1 MFASAQYRTNKSNTV
16 LGDLE
21 TRKELYDKHR
31 QHIAITYHP
40 VGGHKL
46 PFLVKFP
53 RLSSFF
59 RRLPPESPYR
69 QHSEGLF
76 NEVYYIPQKF
86 DEGELPIGNT
96 VAKTKYE
103 TVDQYGDTMDFRT
116 RVKESFSYLTL
127 KDAYKCVSE
136 NISVSSQRTVKMKSD
151 NKLSNFRC
159 SPNLIQNGKYV

>member
-1 MFASAQYRTNKSNTV
+1 MFAPAQYRTNKSNTV

-21 TRKELYDKHR
+21 TRKELYDKHG
-31 QHIAITYHP
+31 QHIAITYNP

-59 RRLPPESPYR
+59 RRLPLESPYR

-76 NEVYYIPQKF
+76 NGVYYIPQKF

-96 VAKTKYE
+96 VAKTKYG

-136 NISVSSQRTVKMKSD
+136 NVSVSSQCTVKMKSN
-151 NKLSNFRC
+151 NKLSNFRR